1 MAFASALL
9 VHVHVLGVDHLVG
22 TAAVLRSGA
31 AGGRAAG
38 SPRARASPG
47 ARGAFGLVETLGHL
61 VRRLLEGRG
70 GALHL
75 RRILGFQ
82 RLLGVGDG
90 LLEIALLVRTEL
102 LLVLVVGLLGVVHQS
117 VKTLAG
123 RDLTA
128 PLLVLLA
135 VRLGLLHHALDLA
148 VLETG
153 RGGDGDLLLLA

>member
-22 TAAVLRSGA
+22 TAAVLRSGT

-38 SPRARASPG
+38 STRARASPVT
-47 ARGAFGLVETLGHL
+47 RGACGLVEALGHL
-61 VRRLLEGRG
+61 VRRRLKGRG

-75 RRILGFQ
+75 RRVLGFQ

-117 VKTLAG
+117 VQTIAG
-123 RDLTA
+123 LDLTEA
-128 PLLVLLA
+128 LLVL
-135 VRLGLLHHALDLA
+135 
-148 VLETG
+148 
-153 RGGDGDLLLLA
+153 